1 MSERSVIE
9 SKIKRKE
16 TEIQSLER
24 KIKAAKI
31 YLQALRDIQGAI
43 AKDVE
48 KVDSSGTLL
57 RKGSAVAQAR
67 DIIQMLG
74 VPVHIDDLI
83 KSLGKEVTRESKAS
97 LTGSLA
103 AYVRRE
109 EIFTRPA
116 PNTYG
121 LRELNHFEMD
131 QPADEPPRSF
141 GAAPNPSA
149 KLPDFDKEIPF

>member
-1 MSERSVIE
+1 MSDQSVIE

-16 TEIQSLER
+16 SEIQTLER
-24 KIKAAKI
+24 RLSAAKI

-43 AKDVE
+43 AKDTE
-48 KVDSSGTLL
+48 KEGSSGTPL

-67 DIIQMLG
+67 GVILMLG
-74 VPVHIDDLI
+74 APVHIDDLV
-83 KSLGKEVTRESKAS
+83 KYLGKEVTRETKAS

-103 AYVRRE
+103 AYVRRD

-121 LRELNHFEMD
+121 LKELDHFE
-131 QPADEPPRSF
+131 ADRVPEEPPRGF
-141 GAAPNPSA
+141 GSA
-149 KLPDFDKEIPF
+149 SYPPAVS

>member
-9 SKIKRKE
+9 SRIKRKE
-16 TEIQSLER
+16 TEIQTLER
-24 KIKAAKI
+24 KLKAAKI

-43 AKDVE
+43 AKEGE
-48 KVDSSGTLL
+48 KDGSDGTLL

-67 DIIQMLG
+67 EVILMLG
-74 VPVHIDDLI
+74 VPIHIDDLV
-83 KSLGKEVTRESKAS
+83 KSIGKEVTRESKAS

-103 AYVRRE
+103 AYVRRD

-121 LRELNHFEMD
+121 LRELNHFE
-131 QPADEPPRSF
+131 ADRMPEEPPRSF
-141 GAAPNPSA
+141 GSTSNPPASRS
-149 KLPDFDKEIPF
+149 DFD